1 MLDFPATFDG
11 TNIGKFSTFLRN
23 NNHGFRHRFSKNSFI
38 SSKKNHQEARKK
50 KHGLVL
56 RKLDVSNSVI
66 IFFRVVGEFC
76 YPLIAGLIAA
86 IEWLYDGDKSLDE
99 SPGSTAT
106 L

>member
-1 MLDFPATFDG
+1 MVSGIGFPKTR
-11 TNIGKFSTFLRN
+11 SFLQR
-23 NNHGFRHRFSKNSFI
+23 KTI
-38 SSKKNHQEARKK
+38 KKPGKK